1 MGTMMS
7 QQEAKR
13 AQIMEQLTAGNIDQ
27 KEAAKIMDV
36 TVRQT
41 RRILKR
47 YRTLG
52 IAGLISKKRGQ
63 PSNRRLNEETKQLS
77 IELIGAHYHDFG
89 PTLAQTQ
96 AQLHG
101 DDKSAETGGASRQQG
116 SQYAGGQG
124 ACETR

>member
-41 RRILKR
+41 RRIFKR
-47 YRTLG
+47 YRTEGLP
-52 IAGLISKKRGQ
+52 GLISKKRGQ
-63 PSNRRLNEETKQLS
+63 ASNRRLNEGTKRLS
-77 IELIGAHYHDFG
+77 IELIGTKRLTVFLYVA
-89 PTLAQTQ
+89 
-96 AQLHG
+96 
-101 DDKSAETGGASRQQG
+101 KIQG
-116 SQYAGGQG
+116 WIG
-124 ACETR
+124 